1 MGKFR
6 LFEFKPTPYPRK
18 LYVAFGG
25 TKKDIE
31 KWFLDPDCDNYQI
44 SESELED
51 SNCITLP
58 YVIEKKDAWRGILV
72 WLHKPEVMT
81 VWTIAHEA
89 DHVANAIF
97 KACGQGL
104 DTGDDEMH
112 SYLVGWAAECIDEVL
127 QKAKKSN
134 G

>member
-1 MGKFR
+1 MAFPVHRHHGALYGGDELCDPELGTGRARVYLDR
-6 LFEFKPTPYPRK
+6 LQGR
-18 LYVAFGG
+18 G
-25 TKKDIE
+25 
-31 KWFLDPDCDNYQI
+31 
-44 SESELED
+44 ESELED

-81 VWTIAHEA
+81 VGTIAHEA

-127 QKAKKSN
+127 QKALKSN